1 MSAPANLL
9 RRWGALPARD
19 RRAVGVALL
28 VLGLALVWWLG
39 IAPAWSTLRG
49 AAAQRQAV
57 DAQVQQMLRL
67 QMQAQALQASPRIPP
82 EQARRQL
89 EASMVVLGSGAQLVL
104 SGERASVSLKGCSA
118 DALALWLAQVR
129 VNARSVPSEA
139 HLVRNAAGLW
149 DGSLILNLGAR

>member
-1 MSAPANLL
+1 
-9 RRWGALPARD
+9 
-19 RRAVGVALL
+19 
-28 VLGLALVWWLG
+28 
-39 IAPAWSTLRG
+39 
-49 AAAQRQAV
+49 
-57 DAQVQQMLRL
+57 
-67 QMQAQALQASPRIPP
+67 
-82 EQARRQL
+82 
-89 EASMVVLGSGAQLVL
+89 MVVLGSGAQLVL